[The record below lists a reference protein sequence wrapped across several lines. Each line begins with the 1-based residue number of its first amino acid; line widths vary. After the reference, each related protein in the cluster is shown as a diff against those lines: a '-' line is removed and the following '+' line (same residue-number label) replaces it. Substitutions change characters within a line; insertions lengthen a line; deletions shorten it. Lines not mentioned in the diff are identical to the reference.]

1 MLIEVSQKYLVPDFM
16 PASKQFLQL
25 KLAIFCQ
32 KLVQLRYLLL
42 IKNGYVPLIHC
53 KLQSVFYDATSW
65 LKDTGVLQKM
75 DDDIWMWY
83 GKRTGEKTHI
93 TTTRVLSIKETSL
106 PFALC
111 FLGLMIALVTF
122 MTELC
127 GMNLYS
133 SIFLSYHHPCLFQ
146 MYACSY

>member
-1 MLIEVSQKYLVPDFM
+1 MATLCKNLRSEDPTLRIMEQCVPLCNLVRDVLYM
-16 PASKQFLQL
+16 QT
-25 KLAIFCQ
+25 
-32 KLVQLRYLLL
+32 L

-65 LKDTGVLQKM
+65 LQDTGVLQKM
-75 DDDIWMWY
+75 DDDIWMLY

-111 FLGLMIALVTF
+111 FLGLIDLSRTF
-122 MTELC
+122 AD
-127 GMNLYS
+127 NYWVFIS
-133 SIFLSYHHPCLFQ
+133 FSFWV
-146 MYACSY
+146 